1 VNLTDSAGIRGAR
14 VSQIYRGH
22 PADVAGLKAD
32 DVITRI
38 DKATIS
44 SVADAAAAVEALAVA
59 ATVDVEVARG
69 GETLVLRV
77 TVGERPSAAAL

>member
-1 VNLTDSAGIRGAR
+1 VNLTDSTGVHGAR

-32 DVITRI
+32 DVITHI
-38 DKATIS
+38 DKATVS
-44 SVADAAAAVEALAVA
+44 SVADAVTAVEALAVA
-59 ATVDVEVARG
+59 ATVDVEVVRG

-77 TVGERPSAAAL
+77 TLGERPSGAAL